1 MRFCKKVAYPFH
13 IINAFSLCIE
23 LSVIF
28 QNIPKK
34 FSVFKDIWY
43 HIFLYLAYHCVS
55 FFFSR
60 QHVKKIYC
68 RTSTTETSIP
78 KNIQKLKGFFS
89 SHVLKN
95 LCILKA
101 MCGLCVAGNWWTPNE
116 KSLTLIPTNGG
127 INQYHVLG
135 YFDMLICLR

>member
-1 MRFCKKVAYPFH
+1 MH
-13 IINAFSLCIE
+13 S
-23 LSVIF
+23 LSVLNFLLYFRISQKSSQFSKIYDIIF
-28 QNIPKK
+28 FCIWLIT
-34 FSVFKDIWY
+34 VF
-43 HIFLYLAYHCVS
+43 L